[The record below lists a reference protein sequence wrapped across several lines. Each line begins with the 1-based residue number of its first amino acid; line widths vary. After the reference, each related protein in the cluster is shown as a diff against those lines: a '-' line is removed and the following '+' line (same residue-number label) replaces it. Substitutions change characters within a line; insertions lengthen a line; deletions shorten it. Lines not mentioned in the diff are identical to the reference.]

1 MGFKM
6 SWLLFDTIISWSLL
20 KVPKYWYKV
29 HYSFLTFF
37 KMTNFEDLVFALTEA
52 NNGNELL
59 QAIDE
64 YLAQQS
70 A

>member
-1 MGFKM
+1 MIVIWYNHQLKPPQSTNM
-6 SWLLFDTIISWSLL
+6 LVQSTLFLFN
-20 KVPKYWYKV
+20 
-29 HYSFLTFF
+29 FLI

>member
-1 MGFKM
+1 MKPPQSTKM
-6 SWLLFDTIISWSLL
+6 LVQSTLFL
-20 KVPKYWYKV
+20 
-29 HYSFLTFF
+29 FNFF

-64 YLAQQS
+64 YLAMVG

>member
-1 MGFKM
+1 MLVQ
-6 SWLLFDTIISWSLL
+6 STLFL
-20 KVPKYWYKV
+20 
-29 HYSFLTFF
+29 FNFF

-70 A
+70 ALGYVATGRLARP

>member
-1 MGFKM
+1 
-6 SWLLFDTIISWSLL
+6 
-20 KVPKYWYKV
+20 
-29 HYSFLTFF
+29 
-37 KMTNFEDLVFALTEA
+37 MTNFEDLVFALTEA

-64 YLAQQS
+64 YLAMVS